1 MHNIQKYNMY
11 KRETDTLTVFRLQ
24 PSEFNFILS
33 ISLVVPGNSTY
44 SGIDH
49 ILKQNCC

>member
-1 MHNIQKYNMY
+1 MHNIQKN
-11 KRETDTLTVFRLQ
+11 KHVQRLTDTLTGFRLQ

-33 ISLVVPGNSTY
+33 ISLVVLEISIY

-49 ILKQNCC
+49 ILKQN